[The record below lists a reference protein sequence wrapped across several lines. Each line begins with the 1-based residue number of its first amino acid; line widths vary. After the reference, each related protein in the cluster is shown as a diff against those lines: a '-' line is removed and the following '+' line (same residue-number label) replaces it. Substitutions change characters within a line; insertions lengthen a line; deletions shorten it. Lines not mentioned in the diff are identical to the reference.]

1 MSKDQIFL
9 IRLTFVLLLIFVSI
23 NLLLSIL
30 QLINKGD
37 YGYKGIL
44 SMLYDYPILLE
55 LNQKECNT
63 LISDITSK
71 INFSKIKTIVV
82 IIFNGLIIV
91 RAIIRLKYLEKGCKF
106 GIFFMVLLFLG
117 FFGELTVASISLDYY
132 NKTKYDSDKF
142 KKCNSLDSNFF
153 ITKDIFDE
161 AKTVAKWV
169 IKLDKAIIS
178 LICFSLLPFIGN
190 SCLILIQLDSEAD
203 DCIEKELCWIFTG
216 IFDCICGSIGQCCSN
231 CYSKVCDCCSYCC
244 NNFGICCSKCCGN
257 NYESLKTENNN
268 LRNHIKD
275 LEKENDQLK
284 REKKNLETEFV
295 TERKKKEEE
304 EISKMKVIKFENTEN
319 ERLLKE
325 EINNLRINNT
335 NSKGEI
341 IKVKEENNK
350 LNNQILKLKNEIVKI
365 NNMDISEK
373 EKLLKNEIANL
384 KNQIINLENIIKNK
398 ENEIIQLNK
407 TIIKKD
413 EDKKNIEKKLLP
425 KKIEEKQ
432 LKIIEFYLRK
442 KLNKEFILNLN
453 SIKIKLLEEI
463 NHKFGLFIDSENF
476 LKIALYYIKSKLTDN
491 LTDQNDFKIFSNPV
505 ISIDGITFDESN
517 IIPGI
522 NFIENKLV
530 SKICEIINNTN
541 DDLTIE
547 DFNKIK
553 DLLKSKQTNNYYI
566 NPIVISSGDN
576 AGETIEG
583 NNNQNYKNTVIIK
596 IINDIKELLQ
606 DEFFNFEGINI
617 SEEVK
622 VKENHKNNENKD
634 GRVNINDIIVVNFHS
649 MDGNISEGIK
659 CLKTK
664 TFAEIEE
671 QLYKKYDEYRETNN
685 NFLYEGK
692 QILRFKT
699 IEQNKIKDGGKI
711 VLANLEGD

>member
-1 MSKDQIFL
+1 
-9 IRLTFVLLLIFVSI
+9 
-23 NLLLSIL
+23 
-30 QLINKGD
+30 
-37 YGYKGIL
+37 
-44 SMLYDYPILLE
+44 
-55 LNQKECNT
+55 
-63 LISDITSK
+63 
-71 INFSKIKTIVV
+71 
-82 IIFNGLIIV
+82 
-91 RAIIRLKYLEKGCKF
+91 
-106 GIFFMVLLFLG
+106 
-117 FFGELTVASISLDYY
+117 
-132 NKTKYDSDKF
+132 
-142 KKCNSLDSNFF
+142 
-153 ITKDIFDE
+153 
-161 AKTVAKWV
+161 
-169 IKLDKAIIS
+169 
-178 LICFSLLPFIGN
+178 
-190 SCLILIQLDSEAD
+190 
-203 DCIEKELCWIFTG
+203 
-216 IFDCICGSIGQCCSN
+216 
-231 CYSKVCDCCSYCC
+231 
-244 NNFGICCSKCCGN
+244 
-257 NYESLKTENNN
+257 
-268 LRNHIKD
+268 
-275 LEKENDQLK
+275 
-284 REKKNLETEFV
+284 
-295 TERKKKEEE
+295 
-304 EISKMKVIKFENTEN
+304 MKVIKFENTEN

-350 LNNQILKLKNEIVKI
+350 LNNEILKLKNEIVKI

-407 TIIKKD
+407 TITKKD
-413 EDKKNIEKKLLP
+413 EEKKNIEKKLLP
-425 KKIEEKQ
+425 KNIEEKQ

-442 KLNKEFILNLN
+442 KLNKEFNLNLT
-453 SIKIKLLEEI
+453 SIKNKLLEEI
-463 NHKFGLFIDSENF
+463 NHQFGLFVDSESF
-476 LKIALYYIKSKLTDN
+476 QKIALYYIKSKLTDH

-517 IIPGI
+517 LIPGI

-541 DDLTIE
+541 DSFTME

-566 NPIVISSGDN
+566 NPIVISSGAN

-634 GRVNINDIIVVNFHS
+634 ERVNINDIIVVNFHS